1 MQRLPTFTDREISM
15 TTVLKG
21 SKTEDNLKQAF
32 AREAQTYCRYLYFA
46 SQAEGEGRLEA
57 AALFRSTAEG
67 ETGHAR
73 GHLEWL
79 EQCGDPVTGLPIGT
93 TRDNLASAVASE
105 AHECNVMYPE
115 MARVARE
122 EGHADVADWFETLS
136 KSEQSHSQRYAK
148 ALADWVE

>member
-1 MQRLPTFTDREISM
+1 MAE
-15 TTVLKG
+15 LKG

-32 AREAQTYCRYLYFA
+32 SRESQTYCRYLYFA
-46 SQAEGEGRLEA
+46 AKAEGEGRSEV
-57 AALFRSTAEG
+57 AALFRSTAQG

-79 EQCGDPVTGLPIGT
+79 EQCGDPVTGLPMGT

-105 AHECNVMYPE
+105 AHESTHMYPE

-122 EGHADVADWFETLS
+122 EGHADVADWFEMLA
-136 KSEQSHSQRYAK
+136 KSEQSHSTRYTK
-148 ALADWVE
+148 ALSDWVG

>member
-1 MQRLPTFTDREISM
+1 MAA
-15 TTVLKG
+15 LKG
-21 SKTEDNLKQAF
+21 SRTEDNLKQAF
-32 AREAQTYCRYLYFA
+32 ARESQTYCRYMHFA
-46 SQAEGEGRLEA
+46 SQAEGEGRSEE

-79 EQCGDPVTGLPIGT
+79 EKCGDPVTGLPMGN

-105 AHECNVMYPE
+105 SYECNVMYPE

-122 EGHADVADWFETLS
+122 EGHSEVADWFEMLV
-136 KSEQSHSQRYAK
+136 KSEQSHSNRYTK
-148 ALADWVE
+148 ALADWTDPVV

>member
-1 MQRLPTFTDREISM
+1 M

-32 AREAQTYCRYLYFA
+32 AREAQTFCRYLYFA

-148 ALADWVE
+148 ALADWVA

>member
-1 MQRLPTFTDREISM
+1 MAA
-15 TTVLKG
+15 LKG

-32 AREAQTYCRYLYFA
+32 ARESQTYCRYLYFA
-46 SQAEGEGRLEA
+46 SKAEGEGRPDE

-79 EQCGDPVTGLPIGT
+79 EQCGDPVTDLPMGT
-93 TRDNLASAVASE
+93 TRDNLASAIASE
-105 AHECNVMYPE
+105 AHESTTMYPE

-122 EGHADVADWFETLS
+122 EGHADVADWFEMLA
-136 KSEQSHSQRYAK
+136 KSEQSHSTRYTK

>member
-1 MQRLPTFTDREISM
+1 MAA
-15 TTVLKG
+15 LKG

-32 AREAQTYCRYLYFA
+32 ARESQTYCRYLYFA
-46 SQAEGEGRLEA
+46 SKAEGEGRPDE

-79 EQCGDPVTGLPIGT
+79 EQCGDPVTDLPMGS
-93 TRDNLASAVASE
+93 TRDNLASAIASE
-105 AHECNVMYPE
+105 SHECTVMYPE

-122 EGHADVADWFETLS
+122 EGHAVVADWFEMLA
-136 KSEQSHSQRYAK
+136 KSEQSHSTRYTK